1 MDSIIAK
8 VTDFNDMLVP
18 ELLAAGLNDQERIKS
33 VRAPLEATVS
43 TRAAVASDQVKEAV
57 QGRQKELSRSIAP
70 LVQAKM
76 KPGYER
82 GYAEAGTGSHRRR
95 VGIVE
100 SHISRTSRTMFA
112 DAVHPVIESMAP
124 LRQEIQRVVLELCVD
139 K

>member
-82 GYAEAGTGSHRRR
+82 GYAEAKKLTASGRQACPY
-95 VGIVE
+95 VE
-100 SHISRTSRTMFA
+100 SCDPEAKDPAWSSVAWVQREPEKPSMHLLHFM
-112 DAVHPVIESMAP
+112 PV
-124 LRQEIQRVVLELCVD
+124 
-139 K
+139 